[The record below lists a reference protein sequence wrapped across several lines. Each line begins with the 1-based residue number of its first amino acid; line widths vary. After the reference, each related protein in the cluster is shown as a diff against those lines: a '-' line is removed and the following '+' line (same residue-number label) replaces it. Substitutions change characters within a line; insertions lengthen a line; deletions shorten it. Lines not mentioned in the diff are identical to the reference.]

1 MTDFINKKALPMIF
15 WQKDTTGTW
24 HDYAIPVYVTKDI
37 STIEGLREVIIKF
50 YDDPS
55 EIGYYPRQNDI
66 MIPAVN
72 RNDPAFSFWGVI
84 LDDTLFYGRLSR
96 KHKYW

>member
-55 EIGYYPRQNDI
+55 EI
-66 MIPAVN
+66 
-72 RNDPAFSFWGVI
+72 
-84 LDDTLFYGRLSR
+84 
-96 KHKYW
+96 